1 VEGEVFALFYKI
13 HRSFLPQSLSL
24 FLSLV
29 MPRPQIARTVSA
41 FYVPKGYRI
50 SVSHLLFYI
59 SAFIIVTQL
68 WSIWRQTGG
77 NNYAVQGPLN
87 WAFDADVHA
96 NVHTLSHEQ
105 CDAAFP
111 KLYHSLEKS
120 VARRAGRKV
129 HIQDIEI
136 AEGRCMMRV
145 MIYQGEVRTRV
156 HDRFAGPVLTE
167 DSFSWSTLASPRNAM

>member
-1 VEGEVFALFYKI
+1 LL
-13 HRSFLPQSLSL
+13 SFRKVIVPF
-24 FLSLV
+24 FLGQFSYFPSLV

-77 NNYAVQGPLN
+77 NSYAVQGPMN
-87 WAFDADVHA
+87 WVFDADVHA

-120 VARRAGRKV
+120 VSRRAGRKV

-156 HDRFAGPVLTE
+156 YDCSAGRVLTE
-167 DSFSWSTLASPRNAM
+167 DSCSWSTLASPSNAM